1 MMRSL
6 SFCFD
11 PTRTPGVAVS
21 DCIADHCPAG
31 ARGFRPDPLGFIRA
45 NMRIAPVPTL
55 PEIRLYTAHPASG
68 LWRLAELD
76 EDGSGPSPPY
86 WAYHWAGGA
95 ALARHILDRPE
106 TVTGGRVLDLGA
118 GSGIVGIA
126 AAKAGAREVIAAEL
140 DRYAR
145 DYALPHMREFPPFLF
160 CSLRLR
166 SRTWLSTYGDL
177 KTGSFDDERRFHR
190 NRSLALAA

>member
-1 MMRSL
+1 
-6 SFCFD
+6 
-11 PTRTPGVAVS
+11 
-21 DCIADHCPAG
+21 
-31 ARGFRPDPLGFIRA
+31 
-45 NMRIAPVPTL
+45 MRIAPVPTL
-55 PEIRLYTAHPASG
+55 PEIRIYTAHPASG

-126 AAKAGAREVIAAEL
+126 AAKAGAREVIAAEI
-140 DRYAR
+140 DRYALA
-145 DYALPHMREFPPFLF
+145 ALGLNSELNGVEITAIGDDLTAGPPPPVNLVAV
-160 CSLRLR
+160 
-166 SRTWLSTYGDL
+166 GDL
-177 KTGSFDDERRFHR
+177 FYERD
-190 NRSLALAA
+190 LADRVTAFLDRCLAAIRLFSNEHRT